1 MNFDQFFSNF
11 TTPDSIALLI
21 LWVLAFLFGILLGSA
36 LRGSTI
42 RRMRKELET
51 KQNELATTQG
61 EVTRLTDEL
70 HLREADLRKA
80 QFEVEEQR
88 SKAARVADEKT
99 KLYNEIYTLTN
110 EVENLRKQP
119 VATTDDTVIMDLN
132 ATIERLNAE
141 LVALQTHNQALE
153 AELAQLRD
161 MPVVTATLEPESQA
175 QPFDYLADFQSTQN
189 ALRARLEVMEEKLNR
204 LVTENDQL
212 RTEMQSFKT
221 VETSPVQMER
231 SLAMAAPMVEA
242 EPVWNLGASE
252 PPRQNIVPTDT
263 IQRDDL
269 TRIDGIGPFLEKQ
282 LNDVGIYTYEQI
294 ARWDGADI
302 HQVTQ
307 QIRYF
312 PGRIERE
319 NWVGQALNLAQQDNQ
334 VSNPNSYDTAL
345 NTNALYPADHTDL
358 TVIEGIGPRIEA
370 LLREAGINTWDDL
383 AEADLDQ
390 LSNLLDANNLQFH
403 NPSTWTAQARLA
415 AGGHW
420 ELLKEYQEQLKG
432 GRDAS

>member
-1 MNFDQFFSNF
+1 MNFSNFFSNF
-11 TTPDSIALLI
+11 TSPDSIALLI

-42 RRMRKELET
+42 RRLRKELET
-51 KQNELATTQG
+51 KQNELTTVQG

-88 SKAARVADEKT
+88 SKATRLTDEKA
-99 KLYNEIYTLTN
+99 KLYNEIYALNN
-110 EVENLRKQP
+110 EVENLRKTP
-119 VATTDDTVIMDLN
+119 MAATDATEIADLN
-132 ATIERLNAE
+132 ITIERLNVE
-141 LVALQTHNQALE
+141 ITALQARNQALE
-153 AELAQLRD
+153 VELANLRETPLVEIIPD
-161 MPVVTATLEPESQA
+161 PQE

-189 ALRARLEVMEEKLNR
+189 ALRARLEAMEEKFNR
-204 LVTENDQL
+204 LETENSAL
-212 RTEMQSFKT
+212 RNEVQSLKIKEPLPAT
-221 VETSPVQMER
+221 MER
-231 SLAMAAPMVEA
+231 SLTMAAPMTA
-242 EPVWNLGASE
+242 PEPEWNLGTSE
-252 PPRQNIVPTDT
+252 PPRRNIALTDA
-263 IQRDDL
+263 IQHDDL
-269 TRIDGIGPFLEKQ
+269 TQIDGIGPFLEKQ
-282 LNDVGIYTYEQI
+282 LNDTGIFTYEQI
-294 ARWDGADI
+294 ARWDGSDI

-319 NWVGQALNLAQQDNQ
+319 NWVGQAIHLSQQASQ
-334 VSNPNSYDTAL
+334 SSNPTAYDTAASI
-345 NTNALYPADHTDL
+345 NALYPADHTDL
-358 TVIEGIGPRIEA
+358 TIIEGIGPRIES

-383 AEADLDQ
+383 AEADLEQ
-390 LSNLLDANNLQFH
+390 LTNLLNAHNLQFH

-432 GRDAS
+432 GQDVS